1 MNLHHI
7 AARATRA
14 VTPGVPATV
23 MQSNGYTV
31 GADGS
36 QQPAYVLPYIQT
48 TADLQALTGR
58 DVEHLSGLNV
68 QGVTEKAYLTGN
80 FEGVFR
86 VLGKGGDLLV
96 VNGRTY
102 LVSAVLERWPDWCC
116 VALTMQTDS

>member
-1 MNLHHI
+1 MNLHRI
-7 AARATRA
+7 AASATRTVTQGLPA
-14 VTPGVPATV
+14 VVK
-23 MQSNGYTV
+23 QSDGYTTDT
-31 GADGS
+31 DGS
-36 QQPAYVLPYIQT
+36 QVPAYTLTQA

-58 DVEHLSGLNV
+58 DIERLNGLNV

-102 LVSAVLERWPDWCC
+102 LVSAVLERWPNWCC
-116 VALTMQTDS
+116 VALTMQTDT

>member
-1 MNLHHI
+1 MNLHRI
-7 AARATRA
+7 AASATRT
-14 VTPGVPATV
+14 VTPGLPAV
-23 MQSNGYTV
+23 VKQSAGYTT
-31 GADGS
+31 ATDGS
-36 QQPAYVLPYIQT
+36 QVPAYTLTQA

-58 DVEHLSGLNV
+58 DIERLNGLNV

-116 VALTMQTDS
+116 VALTMQTDT